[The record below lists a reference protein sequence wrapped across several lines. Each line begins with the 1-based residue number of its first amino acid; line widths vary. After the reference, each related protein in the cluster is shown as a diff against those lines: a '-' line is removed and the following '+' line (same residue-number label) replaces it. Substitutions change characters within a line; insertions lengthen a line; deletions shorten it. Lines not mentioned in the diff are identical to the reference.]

1 MLKLGGVGLLRI
13 LRLTKIINPTPL
25 LFPCFLGL
33 LFAPFLCSSQVDH
46 KKFAA
51 YSSVTHINR
60 IALAK
65 FTCGGL
71 GESYSL
77 ILLISHGYASSLM
90 FVYIGSFYH
99 SNIRRMI
106 LYFEGIRVSS
116 IGFVSLFSVVILSN
130 KAVPPFISF

>member
-1 MLKLGGVGLLRI
+1 MLKLGGVGLLRV
-13 LRLTKIINPTPL
+13 LRLTKMVNPTPL

-46 KKFAA
+46 KSFAA
-51 YSSVTHINR
+51 YSSVTHMNR
-60 IALAK
+60 VALAK

-77 ILLISHGYASSLM
+77 ILLVRHGYASSLM

-99 SNIRRMI
+99 ANMRRMI

-116 IGFVSLFSVVILSN
+116 MGFVSLFSIVMLSN
-130 KAVPPFISF
+130 RAIPPFISF